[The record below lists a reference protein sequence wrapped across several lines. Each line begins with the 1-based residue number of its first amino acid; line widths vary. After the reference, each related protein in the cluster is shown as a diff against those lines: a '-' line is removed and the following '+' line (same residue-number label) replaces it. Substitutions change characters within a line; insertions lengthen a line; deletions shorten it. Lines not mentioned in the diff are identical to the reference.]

1 MAPMPPSEERLL
13 VWLDLEMTGLEPDRD
28 VIMEIATVVTDSD
41 LNVLA
46 EGPCLAVH
54 QPDAVLDTMDP
65 WCIEQHGKSGL
76 TQRCRESKVSALD
89 AQARTLEF
97 LAKWCAPGKSPLCGN
112 TIGQD
117 RRFLVKYMPRLH
129 DFFHYRSIDVSSIK
143 ELVSSLGT
151 SRPNTSIRRRSGT
164 SPSRTSRSPS
174 RSCGTTGAPSSV
186 RRARRS
192 QDDVGP

>member
-1 MAPMPPSEERLL
+1 MPGPDEKNL

-28 VIMEIATVVTDSD
+28 VILEIATIVTDGE
-41 LNVLA
+41 LNILA

-54 QPDAVLDTMDP
+54 QPSDVLDGMDP
-65 WCIEQHGKSGL
+65 WCVDQHGKSGL
-76 TQRCRESKVSALD
+76 TQRCRDSRITELD

-97 LAKWCAPGKSPLCGN
+97 LSHWCAPGKSPLCGN

-143 ELVSSLGT
+143 ELVQRWYPDAKYVYSKNKQHLSLEDVKE
-151 SRPNTSIRRRSGT
+151 SIAELVHYRKN
-164 SPSRTSRSPS
+164 
-174 RSCGTTGAPSSV
+174 V
-186 RRARRS
+186 FK
-192 QDDVGP
+192 